1 VVICLILIL
10 PTINPGMRNIPA
22 IINNLFNKAKTLFMG
37 ELNQDLA
44 DSQSHSD
51 FDPVSAGTETRE
63 KPLLPS
69 GRISKITWLR
79 GITAI
84 FNGLGLGLLLGML
97 LGLSISPVV
106 SGVIASLTG
115 LLAVLLGLNEQ
126 YLDPLKSM
134 RIGSFGFAA
143 VVGIIAGLHIRANDS
158 FAPTMREKMDYYL
171 EIGYSAEEARG
182 FITKSIEADP
192 DKAKREAGVLYSST
206 VDASACDVLQ
216 YASAD
221 QPVSEVVNTFRE
233 AGGAWKELA
242 EVYNADLPENLA
254 GKSLISIRDC
264 FCNIASGGKI
274 KMTSNKK
281 VSGLGSGDSLDHIEQ
296 VLSAVDVSW
305 KAIVN
310 RFSADI
316 PASERKAVYLST
328 IKVLTND

>member
-10 PTINPGMRNIPA
+10 PTINPGMKNIPA
-22 IINNLFNKAKTLFMG
+22 IFINLLNKAKTIVMG

-44 DSQSHSD
+44 GGQSHSD
-51 FDPVSAGTETRE
+51 FDPVNAGADTRE
-63 KPLLPS
+63 KPFLPS
-69 GRISKITWLR
+69 GTISKITWLR

-84 FNGLGLGLLLGML
+84 FNGLGIGLLLGML

-126 YLDPLKSM
+126 YLDPLKSL

-158 FAPTMREKMDYYL
+158 FAPTMREKMDKYL

-182 FITKSIEADP
+182 FITKAIESDP

-216 YASAD
+216 YASTD
-221 QPVSEVVNTFRE
+221 QPLNELINTFKE
-233 AGGAWKELA
+233 AGGTWKELA
-242 EVYNADLPENLA
+242 EAYHADLPE
-254 GKSLISIRDC
+254 SLVGIALVSIRDC
-264 FCNIASGGKI
+264 FCNIASDGVI
-274 KMTSNKK
+274 KMTNREK
-281 VSGLGSGDSLDHIEQ
+281 VAMLGKDSSLEEIGQ
-296 VLSAVDVSW
+296 TLSAAGESW
-305 KAIVN
+305 KAISEKLSEN
-310 RFSADI
+310 I
-316 PASERKAVYLST
+316 PADSRKQAYLST
-328 IKVLTND
+328 IKVLTHD